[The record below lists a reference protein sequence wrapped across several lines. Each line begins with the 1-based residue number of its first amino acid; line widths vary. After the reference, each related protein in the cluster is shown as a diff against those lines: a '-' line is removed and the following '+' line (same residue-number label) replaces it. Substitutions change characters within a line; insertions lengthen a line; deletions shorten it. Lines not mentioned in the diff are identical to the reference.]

1 MDFKKEKLLV
11 IAPHADDEVLGCGGL
26 IKKIKNAGGR
36 VYVQFLT
43 NAPTRDF
50 SKKGSSTLDERQK
63 EIEAVANYLSFD
75 DWHMAFEDE
84 DHHLKLDKHGQAKII
99 TLVERQS
106 PLAIE
111 KIKPTIIALPS
122 LYAYNQDHQLTARAV
137 HAALRPAEETKH
149 FVPTV
154 LAYEMPADKWSV
166 STQNVPNYLVRL
178 KVSEFRAKLHSIKL
192 YASQLRPSPNPRALK
207 TVEAL
212 GRLRG
217 ALCGARFAEAYHL
230 YRQVV

>member
-1 MDFKKEKLLV
+1 MDLKNEKLLV

-26 IKKIKNAGGR
+26 IRKIKNAGGR

-50 SKKGSSTLDERQK
+50 SKKGKSTLDERNR
-63 EIEAVANYLSFD
+63 EIEAVAKFLKFD
-75 DWHMAFEDE
+75 AWHMAFEDDE
-84 DHHLKLDKHGQAKII
+84 HHLKLDKHGQSKII
-99 TLVERQS
+99 QLVERKS

-122 LYAYNQDHQLTARAV
+122 LYAYNQDHQLSARAV
-137 HAALRPAEETKH
+137 HAALRPAESTKH
-149 FVPTV
+149 FVRTV

-166 STQNVPNYLVRL
+166 TMQNVPNFFVKLTA
-178 KVSEFRAKLHSIKL
+178 SEFKAKLESIKL
-192 YASQLRPSPNPRALK
+192 YSSQLRPSPNLRAIK
-207 TVEAL
+207 TIEAL

-217 ALCGARFAEAYHL
+217 ALCGARFAEAYLL
-230 YRQVV
+230 YRHVI